1 MPKASLNLI
10 EKYFC
15 MEEQEY
21 QNVGPETTSET
32 IVQDGI
38 LRPLSFRVYNWSTRL
53 LYQTYTMF
61 GISLSFCVSTKNSL
75 NVVCYCSTF
84 YKETILEQFQTVH
97 IVWSFFSQWV
107 YFCVEFHI
115 LQYPVNKDYF
125 ILYFKKSS
133 SCCCGLAGSQGLHGS
148 GEASS
153 FAAVLIE
160 EVGFYIL

>member
-1 MPKASLNLI
+1 MSAQGFIKLDWGILLYGGTRISKCWARNYLWGYSS
-10 EKYFC
+10 
-15 MEEQEY
+15 
-21 QNVGPETTSET
+21 GWHSET
-32 IVQDGI
+32 IIFQSVQLKYKI
-38 LRPLSFRVYNWSTRL
+38 VI
-53 LYQTYTMF
+53 F

-153 FAAVLIE
+153 FVAVLIE